1 LNFFEPP
8 ETTQPVFAPTNAL
21 QRIGFDM
28 ALGVALGVGATS
40 AVFAY
45 NWAGFGAD
53 DGMALEWVF
62 WAILTFAIVDSFS
75 AGVLGW
81 IEKRWSGAAIVAVAW
96 RWIRVGTYVVVLGA
110 AALFVG
116 QRLARVVDP
125 DFLTLVAIAVVLGV
139 VWLFALRAAWR
150 EARPRVTPW
159 VVAAVSLYLAADWA
173 VKLGPAVGD
182 YLDPRLNIAF
192 YTLIGCGVYG
202 ACAVL
207 ALMDHVIRARDR
219 AAAIEEPR

>member
-8 ETTQPVFAPTNAL
+8 EATRSVFTPASVL
-21 QRIGFDM
+21 QRIGFDV
-28 ALGVALGVGATS
+28 ALGVALGVGAAC

-45 NWAGFGAD
+45 NWAGFGTD

-62 WAILTFAIVDSFS
+62 WAILTFAVVDSFS

-81 IEKRWSGAAIVAVAW
+81 IEKRWSGAPIVAVAW
-96 RWIRVGTYVVVLGA
+96 RWIRAGTYVVVLGG
-110 AALFVG
+110 AALLVG
-116 QRLARVVDP
+116 QRLARAVDR
-125 DFLTLVAIAVVLGV
+125 DFLTLVAIAVVLGA
-139 VWLFALRAAWR
+139 VWLLALRAAWR

-159 VVAAVSLYLAADWA
+159 VVAAVSLYLGADWA

-182 YLDPRLNIAF
+182 YMDPRLNIAF

-207 ALMDHVIRARDR
+207 ALMDHMIRARDR
-219 AAAIEEPR
+219 AAAIEEPL